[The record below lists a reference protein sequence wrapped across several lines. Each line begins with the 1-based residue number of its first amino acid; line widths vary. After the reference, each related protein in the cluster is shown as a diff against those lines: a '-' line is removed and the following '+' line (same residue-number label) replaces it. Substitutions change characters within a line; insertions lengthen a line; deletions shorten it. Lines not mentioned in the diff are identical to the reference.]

1 VLHHRPAHV
10 TKSACRSG
18 GRAEPKEEIDMATKR
33 ILVVDDDSYVR
44 GATEEILI
52 RKGYDV
58 DTASAASGALQKLDE
73 GEYDLLLSDIKMPGM
88 SGLELLGKVKTKWP
102 ELTVILMTAYSSVE
116 DAVRAM
122 KDGAYDYIQKGSEST
137 TAETEIV
144 VERALKFQETERE
157 NRRLRSELQSRYGF
171 GNMIGKAKPME
182 QVFNYIET
190 VADSPAT
197 VLVTGESGTGK
208 ELVARSL
215 HYNSA
220 RRNGP
225 FIRLNCAAL
234 PKDLMESELFGHE
247 KGAFT
252 GAVKQTRG
260 RFEMADGGTLLLDEI
275 SEIDPALQA
284 KLLRVLQE
292 REFERVGSTQTI
304 KVNVRIV
311 ATTNRDLQKEVDEGN
326 FRQDLYYRLNVIEV
340 EMPPL
345 RDRLEDIPA
354 LVRAFVDRYNEE
366 NGKGIEGIDDEALE
380 LVMRYDWPGNVRE
393 LENYIERAVVV
404 GGGPIL
410 TVADFPRKLA
420 EGPGTSGGDEG
431 LQVGLTVHEMERRL
445 IMKTLEA
452 FSGNRTEA
460 AAQLGI
466 STRTLRNKLHEYG
479 EMAAF
484 KPSNGRPLF
493 ESEAA

>member
-1 VLHHRPAHV
+1 V
-10 TKSACRSG
+10 G
-18 GRAEPKEEIDMATKR
+18 QIEPREEIDMATKR

-58 DTASAASGALQKLDE
+58 DTATAASGALTMLE
-73 GEYDLLLSDIKMPGM
+73 ESEYDLLLSDIKMPGM
-88 SGLELLGKVKTKWP
+88 SGLELLEKVKSKWP

-122 KDGAYDYIQKGSEST
+122 KHGAYDYIQKGSEST
-137 TAETEIV
+137 TEETEIV

-157 NRRLRSELQSRYGF
+157 NRRLRSELQNRYGF
-171 GNMIGKAKPME
+171 GNMIGKAKSME
-182 QVFNYIET
+182 QVFSYIET

-197 VLVTGESGTGK
+197 VLIAGESGTGK

-215 HYNSA
+215 HYNSS

-345 RDRLEDIPA
+345 RDRMEDVPA
-354 LVRAFVDRYNEE
+354 LVRSFIERYNDE
-366 NGKGIEGIDDEALE
+366 NNKQIEGIDEDALE
-380 LVMRYDWPGNVRE
+380 VLTRYNWPGNVRE
-393 LENYIERAVVV
+393 LENYVERAVVV
-404 GGGPIL
+404 AGGTQL
-410 TVADFPRKLA
+410 TPADFPRKLA
-420 EGPGTSGGDEG
+420 AGPSGAVGDEG
-431 LQVGLTVHEMERRL
+431 LQVGLTVQEMERRL

-452 FSGNRTEA
+452 FDGNRTEA

-479 EMAAF
+479 AMDAF
-484 KPSNGRPLF
+484 KSGGNGRPVL
-493 ESEAA
+493 ESEAAG

>member
-1 VLHHRPAHV
+1 
-10 TKSACRSG
+10 
-18 GRAEPKEEIDMATKR
+18 MATKR

-58 DTASAASGALQKLDE
+58 DTASAASGALQRLEEAD
-73 GEYDLLLSDIKMPGM
+73 YDLLLSDIKMPGM
-88 SGLELLGKVKTKWP
+88 SGLELLEKVKSRWP
-102 ELTVILMTAYSSVE
+102 DLTVILMTAYGAIE

-122 KDGAYDYIQKGSEST
+122 SNGAYNYLQKGSEST
-137 TAETEIV
+137 TEEMEIV
-144 VERALKFQETERE
+144 VEQALKVQDTERE
-157 NRRLRSELQSRYGF
+157 NKRLRSELQSRYSCGS
-171 GNMIGKAKPME
+171 MIGKAPNME
-182 QVFNYIET
+182 QVFDLIGT
-190 VADSPAT
+190 VADSRAT

-208 ELVARSL
+208 ELVAKAL

-252 GAVKQTRG
+252 GAIKQTRG

-304 KVNVRIV
+304 KIDVRIV
-311 ATTNRDLQKEVDEGN
+311 ATTNRDLVKEVEEGI
-326 FRQDLYYRLNVIEV
+326 FREDLYYRLNVIEIGL
-340 EMPPL
+340 PPL
-345 RDRLEDIPA
+345 RDRLEDVPA
-354 LVRAFVDRYNEE
+354 LVRAFVERFNDE
-366 NGKGIEGIDDEALE
+366 NGKQIQGIEEDAME
-380 LVMRYDWPGNVRE
+380 LLCRYDWPGNVRE

-404 GGGPIL
+404 SPGPTL
-410 TVADFPRKLA
+410 RTCDFPRKLVD
-420 EGPGTSGGDEG
+420 GPSGGGGGGG

-452 FSGNRTEA
+452 FHGNRTEA

-479 EMAAF
+479 AMDAF
-484 KPSNGRPLF
+484 KNGAKPML
-493 ESEAA
+493 SEAVAAGE